1 MNKAINI
8 VCVCVCLICAA
19 TTLFNLRALAECK
32 GHIDILFH
40 IADAQTKINDAFK
53 DSLFK

>member
-8 VCVCVCLICAA
+8 VCVCVCLICAIA
-19 TTLFNLRALAECK
+19 TIFSLKELSECK
-32 GHIDILFH
+32 SDISDLYR
-40 IADAQTKINDAFK
+40 IAEAQLRINEVFK

>member
-19 TTLFNLRALAECK
+19 TTLFSLKELSECK
-32 GHIDILFH
+32 SDISDLYR
-40 IADAQTKINDAFK
+40 IAEAQLRINEVFK